1 MNSLLEISNLTC
13 GYDSIK
19 ILNDINLNVK
29 EGQIV
34 SLLGVNGAGKTTLI
48 NSIFG
53 LSKIFNGEIRF
64 NNEIINGC
72 ATHEVVQK
80 GIGCI
85 PEGRKVFPNMTVG
98 DNLRVGS
105 YLVKEKKE
113 VKERFKK
120 VFKLFPKLK
129 ERVSQIASGMSGGEQ
144 AMLSIGRGLMLKPT
158 ILIIDEPSLGLSPK
172 LIQDTFTIIKEIN
185 NSGVTI
191 LLVEQNV
198 EQTIKISD
206 YCYLLSN
213 NKIIVQGSGEDLSKN
228 SEMQKAY
235 FGEKK

>member
-1 MNSLLEISNLTC
+1 M
-13 GYDSIK
+13 
-19 ILNDINLNVK
+19 
-29 EGQIV
+29 
-34 SLLGVNGAGKTTLI
+34 
-48 NSIFG
+48 
-53 LSKIFNGEIRF
+53 
-64 NNEIINGC
+64 
-72 ATHEVVQK
+72 VQK

-113 VKERFKK
+113 AKERFQK

-172 LIQDTFTIIKEIN
+172 LIQDTFDIIKEIN

-213 NKIIVQGSGEDLSKN
+213 NKIIVQGSGRTYQRTAKCEKLIL
-228 SEMQKAY
+228 
-235 FGEKK
+235 EKKNEC

>member
-1 MNSLLEISNLTC
+1 
-13 GYDSIK
+13 
-19 ILNDINLNVK
+19 
-29 EGQIV
+29 
-34 SLLGVNGAGKTTLI
+34 
-48 NSIFG
+48 
-53 LSKIFNGEIRF
+53 
-64 NNEIINGC
+64 
-72 ATHEVVQK
+72 
-80 GIGCI
+80 
-85 PEGRKVFPNMTVG
+85 
-98 DNLRVGS
+98 
-105 YLVKEKKE
+105 
-113 VKERFKK
+113 
-120 VFKLFPKLK
+120 
-129 ERVSQIASGMSGGEQ
+129 MSGGEQ

-172 LIQDTFTIIKEIN
+172 LIQDTFNIIKEIN

-213 NKIIVQGSGEDLSKN
+213 NKIIVQGSGEDISKN